1 MERAKTVQPITGD
14 EVTIIAHVR
23 SPVRVYVYYPKG
35 VGGGARSNNNNPH
48 LEPGDLGN
56 HTSLTYH
63 MM

>member
-23 SPVRVYVYYPKG
+23 SPVRVYVYYSKG